1 MWDILSGCQN
11 FVRCFVVWQKL
22 TFLVLVRMENATNLM
37 DKCHRVIIILT
48 AQYVSDNWSV
58 FQLQQVSQLFGD

>member
-1 MWDILSGCQN
+1 
-11 FVRCFVVWQKL
+11 VVWQKL

-58 FQLQQVSQLFGD
+58 FQLQQVSQLLGD